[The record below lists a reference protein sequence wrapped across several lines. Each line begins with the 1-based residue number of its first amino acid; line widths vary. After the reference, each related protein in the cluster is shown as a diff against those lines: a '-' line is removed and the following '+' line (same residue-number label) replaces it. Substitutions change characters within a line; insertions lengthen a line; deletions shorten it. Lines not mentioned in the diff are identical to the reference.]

1 MESIPEYDVGRA
13 AGNRMK
19 YFDGL
24 GHDKPPAPDRFEGI
38 LFNEDA
44 LGDTEGVTGLM
55 EE

>member
-1 MESIPEYDVGRA
+1 MRA
-13 AGNRMK
+13 K
-19 YFDGL
+19 YFEGL
-24 GHDKPPAPDRFEGI
+24 GHDKPPEPDRFEGI